1 MERMPTVKVKE
12 ARTCFVQEAK
22 KLEKFGKA
30 NAIRHLVELEFPLSI
45 FCRLWKYEE
54 EGKVQKKAGCGRPA
68 GRNRDKRTPV
78 NCFKGHPKGDS
89 TRNWPQSLN
98 KLKTTVAH
106 LEASRNNDL
115 SF

>member
-1 MERMPTVKVKE
+1 MPTVKVKE

-54 EGKVQKKAGCGRPA
+54 EGKVQKSQA
-68 GRNRDKRTPV
+68 
-78 NCFKGHPKGDS
+78 
-89 TRNWPQSLN
+89 
-98 KLKTTVAH
+98 VADQ
-106 LEASRNNDL
+106 LAETGTSAL
-115 SF
+115 L